1 MIPPGPLV
9 VICGPTAVGKTAA
22 SVEVAKAVGGEIICA
37 DSRTVYRYMDIG
49 TAKPTE
55 EQRREVPHHLLD
67 VVEPSEVFT
76 VVQFRDLAEAA
87 IRDIHGR
94 GRIPLLVG
102 GTGLYIRAV
111 VDGLTIPMVPPNW
124 EFRARLEEE
133 AKRLG
138 PQALHRRLA
147 EVDPVSAQRIPP
159 GNVRRVIRALEVYEV
174 TGRPISSLQSRIGS
188 PYSVTMVGLTMD
200 RPKLYARIAA
210 RVHEQIRQ
218 GLIEEVRSLL
228 ARGYSRDLPAMQG
241 LGYKEIA
248 GYLEGEYPLE
258 EAIRRVI
265 VNTRR
270 YAKRQF
276 TWFLREPRIQWI
288 DVDDLPPAEVARKI
302 LEVLEKL
309 ESEARVWYHKAK

>member
-1 MIPPGPLV
+1 
-9 VICGPTAVGKTAA
+9 
-22 SVEVAKAVGGEIICA
+22 
-37 DSRTVYRYMDIG
+37 
-49 TAKPTE
+49 
-55 EQRREVPHHLLD
+55 
-67 VVEPSEVFT
+67 
-76 VVQFRDLAEAA
+76 
-87 IRDIHGR
+87 
-94 GRIPLLVG
+94 
-102 GTGLYIRAV
+102 
-111 VDGLTIPMVPPNW
+111 MVPPNW

-302 LEVLEKL
+302 LEVLGKL
-309 ESEARVWYHKAK
+309 ESEARVWYHKAN

>member
-1 MIPPGPLV
+1 LV

-302 LEVLEKL
+302 LEVLGKL

>member
-22 SVEVAKAVGGEIICA
+22 SVEVAKAIGGEILCA

-67 VVEPSEVFT
+67 VVDPSEVFT
-76 VVQFRDLAEAA
+76 VVQFRDLAEEA
-87 IRDIHGR
+87 IRNIHGR

-102 GTGLYIRAV
+102 GTGLYIQAV

-124 EFRARLEEE
+124 ELRARLEEE
-133 AKRLG
+133 ARRLG
-138 PQALHRRLA
+138 PQVLHRRLA

-159 GNVRRVIRALEVYEV
+159 ENVRRVIRALEVYEV
-174 TGRPISSLQSRIGS
+174 TGRPISSLQSRTGS
-188 PYSVTMVGLTMD
+188 PYAVTMVGLTMD

-210 RVHEQIRQ
+210 RVHEQVRQ
-218 GLIEEVRSLL
+218 GLVEEVRSLL
-228 ARGYSRDLPAMQG
+228 ARGYSRELPAMQG

-288 DVDDLPPAEVARKI
+288 DVDDLPPADVARKI
-302 LEVLEKL
+302 LEVLGKL

>member
-1 MIPPGPLV
+1 MIPSGPLV

-55 EQRREVPHHLLD
+55 EQRRQVPHHLLD
-67 VVEPSEVFT
+67 VVDPSEVFT
-76 VVQFRDLAEAA
+76 VVQFRDLAEEA
-87 IRDIHGR
+87 IRNIHGR

-124 EFRARLEEE
+124 ELRARLEEE
-133 AKRLG
+133 ARRVG

-174 TGRPISSLQSRIGS
+174 TGRPISSLQSRMGS
-188 PYSVTMVGLTMD
+188 PYAVTMVGLTMD
-200 RPKLYARIAA
+200 RSKLYARIAA

-241 LGYKEIA
+241 LGYKEIV

-288 DVDDLPPAEVARKI
+288 DVGDLPSAEVARKI
-302 LEVLEKL
+302 LEVLGKL